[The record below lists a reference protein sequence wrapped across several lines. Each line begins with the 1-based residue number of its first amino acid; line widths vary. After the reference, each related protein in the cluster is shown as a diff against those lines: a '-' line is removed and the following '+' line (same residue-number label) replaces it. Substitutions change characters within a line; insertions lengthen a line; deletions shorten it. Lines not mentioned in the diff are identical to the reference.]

1 MAHPYNVHPQ
11 AQYVSCEGACRTI
24 PATSCLLVEV
34 NGPVIG
40 RSIPTFTLP

>member
-11 AQYVSCEGACRTI
+11 AQDVGCEAACRTFL
-24 PATSCLLVEV
+24 ATSCLPVEV

-40 RSIPTFTLP
+40 GSMPTFTLP